1 MGGEVAT
8 RNSVEAWDRK
18 SNRKLSSHLEGALH
32 GKEGAKESAVRIE
45 HRMGYE

>member
-1 MGGEVAT
+1 MGGEVAK
-8 RNSVEAWDRK
+8 RNPVEAGGLK
-18 SNRKLSSHLEGALH
+18 SNQRSSSHLEGALH